1 MGFWHVGSMAECTKV
16 RSRYPLS
23 AAAASSPEFTERANV
38 CICTYNFNTDEV
50 QSMSAFFAERALLA
64 TGWARNVRF
73 EVSDEGLLTQVL
85 SDSDAHG
92 AEVLKGPVVPG
103 MPNLHSHAF
112 QRAMA
117 GLAEVAGNPND
128 SFWTWRDLM
137 YRLVGKIS
145 PEQLGVIARQLYIEM
160 LKGGF
165 TSVAEFHYVHQDSAG
180 QPYANPAELALQI
193 SQAASSAGIGLT
205 LLPVLYSHS
214 GFGGQAPNE
223 GQRRF
228 IHSTESYLSLQ
239 AQLKPLLA
247 AQPAQALGLCFHS
260 LRAVTPQQ
268 MSEVLAASDK
278 ACPVH
283 IHIAEQ
289 QKEVDD
295 CLAWSGRRPLQWLY
309 ENVDVDQRWC
319 LVHAT
324 HADAGEVASMA
335 RSAAVAGL
343 CLTTEANLGDGI
355 FPAVDYIAQG
365 GRWGI
370 GSDSHVSLSVVEEL
384 RWLEYGQ
391 RLRDQRRNRLY
402 RIDQPM
408 VGRTLFDA
416 ALVGGAQAMGQNIGA
431 LTVGQRADWL
441 VLDGNDPYLAT
452 ATDDGILNRWLFAG
466 GDRQI
471 RDVLVNGQWVIR
483 DGRHAGEEQSSRAFA
498 AVLRELLG

>member
-1 MGFWHVGSMAECTKV
+1 
-16 RSRYPLS
+16 
-23 AAAASSPEFTERANV
+23 
-38 CICTYNFNTDEV
+38 
-50 QSMSAFFAERALLA
+50 MSAFFAERALLPN
-64 TGWARNVRF
+64 GWANNVRL
-73 EVSDEGLLTQVL
+73 EISADGLLTHIQA
-85 SDSDAHG
+85 DASAEG
-92 AEVLKGPVVPG
+92 AERLSGPVLPG

-145 PEQLGVIARQLYIEM
+145 PQQLGVIARQLYIEM
-160 LKGGF
+160 LKAGY
-165 TSVAEFHYVHQDSAG
+165 TSVAEFHYVHHDHNG
-180 QPYANPAELALQI
+180 QPYADPAELSLQI
-193 SQAASSAGIGLT
+193 SQAASAAGIGLT

-214 GFGGQAPNE
+214 GFGGLAPNE

-228 IHSTESYLSLQ
+228 INSTQNYLDLQ
-239 AQLKPLLA
+239 TRLQPILA
-247 AQPAQALGLCFHS
+247 KQPAQSLGLCFHS

-268 MSEVLAASDK
+268 LNEVLAASDK
-278 ACPVH
+278 QCPVH

-309 ENVDVDQRWC
+309 ENTEVDQRWC

-324 HADAGEVASMA
+324 HANAEEVSLMA
-335 RSAAVAGL
+335 KSRAIAGL

-355 FPAVDYIAQG
+355 FPAVDFLAQG
-365 GRWGI
+365 GRMGI

-402 RIDQPM
+402 GAEQPM
-408 VGRTLFDA
+408 VGRTLYDA
-416 ALVGGAQAMGQNIGA
+416 ALDGGAQALGQPIGA
-431 LTVGQRADWL
+431 LEVGKRADWL

-452 ATDDGILNRWLFAG
+452 ASGDGILNRWLFAG
-466 GDRQI
+466 GDRQV
-471 RDVLVNGQWVIR
+471 RDVLVNGKWVVR
-483 DGRHAGEEQSSRAFA
+483 GGQHADEEQSNRAFTQ
-498 AVLRELLG
+498 VLRELLG

>member
-1 MGFWHVGSMAECTKV
+1 
-16 RSRYPLS
+16 
-23 AAAASSPEFTERANV
+23 
-38 CICTYNFNTDEV
+38 
-50 QSMSAFFAERALLA
+50 MSAFFAERALLPN
-64 TGWARNVRF
+64 GWANDVRL
-73 EVSDEGLLTQVL
+73 EVSAEGLLTKVEANA
-85 SDSDAHG
+85 SAEG
-92 AEVLKGPVVPG
+92 AERLRGPVLAG

-137 YRLVGKIS
+137 YRMVGKIS
-145 PEQLGVIARQLYIEM
+145 PDQLQVIARQLYIEM
-160 LKGGF
+160 LKAGY
-165 TSVAEFHYVHQDSAG
+165 TSVAEFHYVHHDVSG
-180 QPYANPAELALQI
+180 QPYADRTELSRQI
-193 SQAASSAGIGLT
+193 SQAAASSGIGLT
-205 LLPVLYSHS
+205 LLPVLYTHS

-228 IHSTESYLSLQ
+228 INSTENYLDLQ
-239 AQLKPLLA
+239 ARLKPLLA
-247 AQPAQALGLCFHS
+247 TQPAQQLGLCFHS

-268 MSEVLAASDK
+268 INDVLAASDK

-295 CLAWSGRRPLQWLY
+295 CLAWSGKRPLQWLY
-309 ENVDVDQRWC
+309 DNVEVDERWC

-324 HADAGEVASMA
+324 HADADEVARMA
-335 RSAAVAGL
+335 KSRAIAGL

-355 FPAVDYIAQG
+355 FPAVDFLAQG
-365 GRWGI
+365 GRVGI

-402 RIDQPM
+402 RSDQPM

-416 ALVGGAQAMGQNIGA
+416 ALDGGAQALGQPIGR
-431 LTVGQRADWL
+431 LEVGKRADWI

-452 ATDDGILNRWLFAG
+452 ATEDGILNRWLFAG
-466 GDRQI
+466 GDRQV
-471 RDVLVNGQWVIR
+471 RDVLVNGKWVVR
-483 DGRHAGEEQSSRAFA
+483 DGHHAGEEDSGRAFTH
-498 AVLRELLG
+498 VLRDLLG

>member
-1 MGFWHVGSMAECTKV
+1 M
-16 RSRYPLS
+16 P
-23 AAAASSPEFTERANV
+23 
-38 CICTYNFNTDEV
+38 
-50 QSMSAFFAERALLA
+50 AFFAERALLPG
-64 TGWARNVRF
+64 GWAENVRL
-73 EVSDEGLLTQVL
+73 EVSADGLLSSVQANA
-85 SDSDAHG
+85 DRQG
-92 AEVLKGPVVPG
+92 AERVSGPLLPG

-117 GLAEVAGNPND
+117 GLAEVAGNPSD

-145 PEQLGVIARQLYIEM
+145 APQVGVIARQLYIEM

-165 TSVAEFHYVHQDSAG
+165 TSVAEFHYVHQDTNG
-180 QPYANPAELALQI
+180 KPYADPAELALQI
-193 SQAASSAGIGLT
+193 SQAATSAGIGLT

-228 IHSTESYLSLQ
+228 IHSTESYLDLQ
-239 AQLKPLLA
+239 ARLRPVIA
-247 AQPAQALGLCFHS
+247 AQAAQNLGLCFHS

-268 MSEVLAASDK
+268 ISEVLAASDRQ
-278 ACPVH
+278 CPVH

-295 CLAWSGRRPLQWLY
+295 CLSWSGRRPLQWLY
-309 ENVDVDQRWC
+309 ENVAVDQRWC

-324 HADAGEVASMA
+324 HAEPDEVALMA
-335 RSAAVAGL
+335 QSGSVAGL

-370 GSDSHVSLSVVEEL
+370 GSDSHVSVSVVEEL

-402 RIDQPM
+402 RSDQPM

-416 ALVGGAQAMGQNIGA
+416 ALSGGAQALGQSIGR
-431 LTVGQRADWL
+431 LEVGQRADWV
-441 VLDGNDPYLAT
+441 VLDGSDPYLAT
-452 ATDDGILNRWLFAG
+452 ASGDAILNRWLFAG
-466 GDRQI
+466 GDRQV
-471 RDVLVNGQWVIR
+471 RDVLVNGRWVVR
-483 DGRHAGEEQSSRAFA
+483 DGRHAAEEESSRAFA
-498 AVLRELLG
+498 QVLKELLG

>member
-1 MGFWHVGSMAECTKV
+1 
-16 RSRYPLS
+16 
-23 AAAASSPEFTERANV
+23 
-38 CICTYNFNTDEV
+38 
-50 QSMSAFFAERALLA
+50 MSAFFAERALLPN
-64 TGWARNVRF
+64 GWANHVRL
-73 EVSDEGLLTQVL
+73 EVGADGLLTHIQA
-85 SDSDAHG
+85 DASAEG
-92 AEVLKGPVVPG
+92 AERLSGPVLPG

-145 PEQLGVIARQLYIEM
+145 PQQLGIIARQLYIEM
-160 LKGGF
+160 LKAGY
-165 TSVAEFHYVHQDSAG
+165 TSVAEFHYVHHDHNG
-180 QPYANPAELALQI
+180 QPYADPAELSLQI
-193 SQAASSAGIGLT
+193 SQAASAASIGLT

-214 GFGGQAPNE
+214 GFGGLAPND

-228 IHSTESYLSLQ
+228 INSTQNYLDLQ
-239 AQLKPLLA
+239 ARLQPILA
-247 AQPAQALGLCFHS
+247 KQPAQSLGLCFHS

-268 MSEVLAASDK
+268 LNEVLAASDK
-278 ACPVH
+278 QCPVH

-309 ENVDVDQRWC
+309 ENTEVDQRWC

-324 HADAGEVASMA
+324 HANAEEVSLMA
-335 RSAAVAGL
+335 KSRAIAGL

-355 FPAVDYIAQG
+355 FPAVDFLAQG
-365 GRWGI
+365 GRMGI

-402 RIDQPM
+402 GAEQPM
-408 VGRTLFDA
+408 VGRTLYDA
-416 ALVGGAQAMGQNIGA
+416 ALDGGAQALGQPIGA
-431 LTVGQRADWL
+431 LEVGKRADWL

-452 ATDDGILNRWLFAG
+452 ASGDGILNRWLFAG
-466 GDRQI
+466 GDRQV
-471 RDVLVNGQWVIR
+471 RDVLVNGKWVVR
-483 DGRHAGEEQSSRAFA
+483 GGQHAGEEESNRAFTQ
-498 AVLRELLG
+498 VLRDLLG

>member
-1 MGFWHVGSMAECTKV
+1 
-16 RSRYPLS
+16 
-23 AAAASSPEFTERANV
+23 
-38 CICTYNFNTDEV
+38 
-50 QSMSAFFAERALLA
+50 MSVFFAERVLLPA
-64 TGWARNVRF
+64 GWANNVRF
-73 EVSDEGLLTQVL
+73 EVSADGFLTKVQA
-85 SDSDAHG
+85 DSERQG
-92 AEVLKGPVVPG
+92 AELINGAVVPG

-137 YRLVGKIS
+137 YRLVGQIS
-145 PEQLGVIARQLYIEM
+145 PQQLGVIARQLYIEM

-165 TSVAEFHYVHQDSAG
+165 TSVAEFHYVHQDTDG
-180 QPYANPAELALQI
+180 KPYADPAELALQV
-193 SQAASSAGIGLT
+193 SQAASSVGIGMT
-205 LLPVLYSHS
+205 LLPVLYTHS
-214 GFGGQAPNE
+214 GFGGLAPNE

-228 IHSTESYLSLQ
+228 INSTHSYLDLQ
-239 AQLKPLLA
+239 SRLKPIIES
-247 AQPAQALGLCFHS
+247 QPAQALGLCFHS

-268 MSEVLAASDK
+268 ISEVMAASDK
-278 ACPVH
+278 QCPVH

-295 CLAWSGRRPLQWLY
+295 CLTWSGRRPLQWLY
-309 ENVDVDQRWC
+309 ENVDVDERWC

-324 HADAGEVASMA
+324 HAEADEVASMA
-335 RSAAVAGL
+335 KSRAVAGL

-370 GSDSHVSLSVVEEL
+370 GSDSHVSLSVAEEL

-402 RIDQPM
+402 RPDQPM
-408 VGRTLFDA
+408 VGRTLYDA
-416 ALVGGAQAMGQNIGA
+416 ALVGGAQAMGQPIGA
-431 LTVGQRADWL
+431 LEVGKRADWL

-452 ATDDGILNRWLFAG
+452 ASGDAILNRWLFAG

-471 RDVLVNGQWVIR
+471 REVMVGGRWVIR
-483 DGRHAGEEQSSRAFA
+483 DGRHADEEESSRAFA
-498 AVLRELLG
+498 QVLRELLG

>member
-1 MGFWHVGSMAECTKV
+1 
-16 RSRYPLS
+16 
-23 AAAASSPEFTERANV
+23 
-38 CICTYNFNTDEV
+38 
-50 QSMSAFFAERALLA
+50 MSAFFAERALLPD
-64 TGWARNVRF
+64 GWASDVRL
-73 EVSDEGLLTQVL
+73 EVSPEGMLTRIQVNA
-85 SDSDAHG
+85 DRQG
-92 AEVLKGPVVPG
+92 AEVVSGPLLPG

-137 YRLVGKIS
+137 YRLVGRIT
-145 PEQLGVIARQLYIEM
+145 PQQLGVIARQLYIEM
-160 LKGGF
+160 LKGGY
-165 TSVAEFHYVHQDSAG
+165 TSVAEFHYVHQDLTG
-180 QPYANPAELALQI
+180 KPYADPAELAVQI
-193 SQAASSAGIGLT
+193 SQAASSVGIGLT

-228 IHSTESYLSLQ
+228 IHSTESYLDLQ
-239 AQLKPLLA
+239 ARLQPILA
-247 AQPAQALGLCFHS
+247 SQSSQRLGLCFHS
-260 LRAVTPQQ
+260 LRAVTPEQIRA
-268 MSEVLAASDK
+268 VLAASDPH
-278 ACPVH
+278 CPVH

-289 QKEVDD
+289 QKEVAD
-295 CLAWSGRRPLQWLY
+295 CLSWSGRRPLQWLY
-309 ENVDVDQRWC
+309 ENTPVDNRWC

-324 HADAGEVASMA
+324 HAEPDEVALMA
-335 RSAAVAGL
+335 NSGAVAGL

-402 RIDQPM
+402 RSDQPM
-408 VGRTLFDA
+408 VGRTLMDA
-416 ALVGGAQAMGQNIGA
+416 ALAGGAQALGQEIGA
-431 LTVGQRADWL
+431 LEVGKRADWL
-441 VLDGNDPYLAT
+441 VLDGNSPYIAT
-452 ATDDGILNRWLFAG
+452 ATGDAILNRWLFAG

-471 RDVLVNGQWVIR
+471 RDVAVAGRWVIR
-483 DGRHAGEEQSSRAFA
+483 EGRHVDEERSAQAFA
-498 AVLRELLG
+498 QVLKALLG

>member
-1 MGFWHVGSMAECTKV
+1 
-16 RSRYPLS
+16 
-23 AAAASSPEFTERANV
+23 
-38 CICTYNFNTDEV
+38 
-50 QSMSAFFAERALLA
+50 MSAFFAERALLPN
-64 TGWARNVRF
+64 GWANNVRL
-73 EVSDEGLLTQVL
+73 EVSADGLLTHIQA
-85 SDSDAHG
+85 DARAEG
-92 AEVLKGPVVPG
+92 AERLQGPLLPG

-145 PEQLGVIARQLYIEM
+145 PDQLGIIARQLYIEM
-160 LKGGF
+160 LKAGY
-165 TSVAEFHYVHQDSAG
+165 TSVAEFHYVHHDTSG
-180 QPYANPAELALQI
+180 QPYADPAELSLRI
-193 SQAASSAGIGLT
+193 SQAASAAGIGLT

-228 IHSTESYLSLQ
+228 INSTENYLKLQ
-239 AQLKPLLA
+239 SRLQPLLA
-247 AQPAQALGLCFHS
+247 RQPAQQLGLCFHS

-268 MSEVLAASDK
+268 ISEVLAASDK
-278 ACPVH
+278 QCPVH

-295 CLAWSGRRPLQWLY
+295 CLTWSGRRPLQWLY
-309 ENVDVDQRWC
+309 ENSEVDQRWC

-324 HADAGEVASMA
+324 HANADEVSLMA
-335 RSAAVAGL
+335 QSRAIAGL

-355 FPAVDYIAQG
+355 FPAVDFLAQG
-365 GRWGI
+365 GRMGI

-384 RWLEYGQ
+384 RWAEYGQ

-402 RIDQPM
+402 RTDQPM
-408 VGRTLFDA
+408 VGRTLYDA
-416 ALVGGAQAMGQNIGA
+416 ALDGGAQALGQPIGA
-431 LTVGQRADWL
+431 LEVGKRADWL

-452 ATDDGILNRWLFAG
+452 AEGDSILNRWLFAG
-466 GDRQI
+466 GDRQV
-471 RDVLVNGQWVIR
+471 RDVLVNGQWVVR
-483 DGRHAGEEQSSRAFA
+483 DGRHAGEEESSRAFA
-498 AVLRELLG
+498 RVLRDLLG

>member
-1 MGFWHVGSMAECTKV
+1 
-16 RSRYPLS
+16 
-23 AAAASSPEFTERANV
+23 
-38 CICTYNFNTDEV
+38 
-50 QSMSAFFAERALLA
+50 MSVFFAERALLPA
-64 TGWARNVRF
+64 GWANNVRF
-73 EVSDEGLLTQVL
+73 EVGADGFLTNVQA
-85 SDSDAHG
+85 DADRHG
-92 AEVLKGPVVPG
+92 AELINGPVVPG

-117 GLAEVAGNPND
+117 GLAEVVGNPND

-137 YRLVGKIS
+137 YRLVGQIS
-145 PEQLGVIARQLYIEM
+145 PQQLGVIARQLYIEM

-165 TSVAEFHYVHQDSAG
+165 TSVAEFHYVHQDTAG
-180 QPYANPAELALQI
+180 KPYANPAELALQV
-193 SQAASSAGIGLT
+193 SQAASSVGIGMT
-205 LLPVLYSHS
+205 LLPVLYTHS
-214 GFGGQAPNE
+214 GFGGLAPNE

-228 IHSTESYLSLQ
+228 INSTESYLNLQ
-239 AQLKPLLA
+239 SDLKSIVSA
-247 AQPAQALGLCFHS
+247 HPAQALGLCFHS

-268 MSEVLAASDK
+268 ISDVLAASDK
-278 ACPVH
+278 QCPVH

-309 ENVDVDQRWC
+309 ENVEVDERWC

-324 HADAGEVASMA
+324 HAEADEVASMA
-335 RSAAVAGL
+335 KSRAIAGL

-402 RIDQPM
+402 RADQPM
-408 VGRTLFDA
+408 VGRTLYDA
-416 ALVGGAQAMGQNIGA
+416 ALVGGTQAMGQPIGA
-431 LTVGQRADWL
+431 LEVGKHADWL

-452 ATDDGILNRWLFAG
+452 ASGDGILNRWLFAG
-466 GDRQI
+466 SDRQI
-471 RDVLVNGQWVIR
+471 REVMVNGKWVIR
-483 DGRHAGEEQSSRAFA
+483 DGRHANEEESSRAFA
-498 AVLRELLG
+498 QVLRALLG

>member
-1 MGFWHVGSMAECTKV
+1 
-16 RSRYPLS
+16 
-23 AAAASSPEFTERANV
+23 
-38 CICTYNFNTDEV
+38 
-50 QSMSAFFAERALLA
+50 MSAFFAERALLPN
-64 TGWARNVRF
+64 GWATDVRL
-73 EVSDEGLLTQVL
+73 EVSADGLLTNVTANA
-85 SDSDAHG
+85 SADG
-92 AEVLKGPVVPG
+92 AERLRGPVLPG

-137 YRLVGKIS
+137 YRMVGQIS
-145 PEQLGVIARQLYIEM
+145 PEQLQVIARQLYIEM
-160 LKGGF
+160 LKAGYI
-165 TSVAEFHYVHQDSAG
+165 SVAEFHYVHHDIRG
-180 QPYANPAELALQI
+180 QPYSDPTELSRQI
-193 SQAASSAGIGLT
+193 SLAAASSGIGLT

-214 GFGGQAPNE
+214 GFGGQAPND

-228 IHSTESYLSLQ
+228 INSTDNYLELQ
-239 AQLKPLLA
+239 ARLQPILA
-247 AQPAQALGLCFHS
+247 AQPAQQLGLCFHS

-268 MSEVLAASDK
+268 ISAVLAASDQ

-295 CLAWSGRRPLQWLY
+295 CLAWSGKRPLQWLY
-309 ENVDVDQRWC
+309 DNVHVDQRWC

-324 HADAGEVASMA
+324 HANPDEVTLMA
-335 RSAAVAGL
+335 NSRAIAGL

-355 FPAVDYIAQG
+355 FPAVDFLAQG
-365 GRWGI
+365 GRMGI

-402 RIDQPM
+402 RSDQPM
-408 VGRTLFDA
+408 VGRTLYDA
-416 ALVGGAQAMGQNIGA
+416 ALDGGAQALGQPIGR
-431 LTVGQRADWL
+431 LEVGKRADWL

-452 ATDDGILNRWLFAG
+452 AHEDGILNRWLFAG
-466 GDRQI
+466 GDRQV
-471 RDVLVNGQWVIR
+471 RDVLVNGQWVVR
-483 DGRHAGEEQSSRAFA
+483 DGHHAGEEESSRAFTQ
-498 AVLRELLG
+498 VLRDLLS

>member
-1 MGFWHVGSMAECTKV
+1 
-16 RSRYPLS
+16 
-23 AAAASSPEFTERANV
+23 
-38 CICTYNFNTDEV
+38 
-50 QSMSAFFAERALLA
+50 MSVYFAERALLPS
-64 TGWARNVRF
+64 GWAENVRI
-73 EVSDEGLLTQVL
+73 EVGADGRLAALQANASADGAKKLAGPLL
-85 SDSDAHG
+85 
-92 AEVLKGPVVPG
+92 PG

-128 SFWTWRDLM
+128 SFWTWRELM

-145 PEQLGVIARQLYIEM
+145 PEQLEIIARQLYIEM
-160 LKGGF
+160 LKTGY
-165 TSVAEFHYVHQDSAG
+165 TSVAEFHYVHHDPQGKAYADPVELSRRISA
-180 QPYANPAELALQI
+180 AAAE
-193 SQAASSAGIGLT
+193 SGIGLT

-214 GFGGQAPNE
+214 GFGGQAPND

-228 IHSTESYLSLQ
+228 INSTEQYLDLQ
-239 AQLKPLLA
+239 SRLQPLLA

-260 LRAVTPQQ
+260 LRAVTPEQIAA
-268 MSEVLAASDK
+268 VLAASDK

-309 ENVDVDQRWC
+309 ENVEVDERWC

-324 HADAGEVASMA
+324 HAEADEVTAMA
-335 RSAAVAGL
+335 KSRAIAGL

-355 FPAVDYIAQG
+355 FPAVDFLAQG
-365 GRWGI
+365 GHMGI

-402 RIDQPM
+402 GAAQPM

-416 ALVGGAQAMGQNIGA
+416 ALDGGAQALGQPIGELA
-431 LTVGQRADWL
+431 VGKRADWI
-441 VLDGNDPYLAT
+441 VLDGLDPYLAT
-452 ATDDGILNRWLFAG
+452 ADGDNILNRWLFAG
-466 GDRQI
+466 GDRQV
-471 RDVLVNGQWVIR
+471 RDVMVNGRWVVQQR
-483 DGRHAGEEQSSRAFA
+483 RHAHEEESAREFTG
-498 AVLRELLG
+498 VLKALLG